1 MKVSYVHGV
10 CVKYDAISNCIRDE
24 IRILQ
29 GNAVGDVRLYTYC
42 CEYEDLPFTGVNELR
57 DVVFDPH
64 FQSSDLVVF
73 HFGVFCPLFNLLPL
87 SPRRAKRLVVFHNIT
102 PAALV
107 SPEMRGVI
115 EKSFAQ
121 MSNIMWADHVA
132 CDSDTNLEVLRAAG
146 IQTPATVLPLA
157 VHAKIGPPAQKPS
170 FNDKITRIA
179 FVGRI
184 VRSKGVGDLLEAVH
198 HVAANSQGTRLLVD
212 LVGNMMFSDTALV
225 KEAEN
230 LAGMLERQ
238 FGQRVA
244 VNLHGDATE
253 EAKRRILRDADLF
266 VLPSYHEGFCVPIIE
281 AIASGCRV
289 VAYSNSNIP
298 AVSGGL
304 ATLVATGNVESL
316 SMAVHETIR
325 QVSSV
330 LWRGKGRGAY
340 EEYARIAARYVDR
353 YSPRRTSQNFLR
365 LVSDLTSGL
374 LRN

>member
-10 CVKYDAISNCIRDE
+10 CVKYDAISNCIRDG

-212 LVGNMMFSDTALV
+212 FVGNMMFSDTALV

-289 VAYSNSNIP
+289 VAYGNSNIP

-330 LWRGKGRGAY
+330 QWRGKGLGAY
-340 EEYARIAARYVDR
+340 EEYARVAARYVDR